1 MVIPNMTSTSL
12 PLIKLQ
18 WYQELHDKYFH
29 RDVWVM
35 SNMKRLS
42 HLSSH
47 LVKYT
52 QGMSQPNTWIDMLA
66 CTLSIA
72 NTFNLSFTRMYVRLG
87 YHAQCIR
94 DVPFTFNN
102 SLEILES
109 EMKNVLQRI
118 AKLVEGWDHI
128 ETIQHRQELENIL
141 PKLLSLIC
149 QRALLADPELTL
161 REFYG
166 AYFDRLTGIQ
176 SNHMFYVFHRELMEQ
191 SPTYL
196 TVVEFFKPPI
206 KTSIGTVMQKPQLPA
221 NIQEGNY
228 NPLDPNTQGI
238 SPQGVNM
245 NTSLSGA
252 ELDTLYQLVLN
263 GPLSAGNLPSK
274 VGFADLSKRALAT
287 QYIADRLHYVTEAG
301 LEHFKS
307 LTWGGVLGEQIV
319 NANYKS

>member
-1 MVIPNMTSTSL
+1 MGIIYSQTHYGNTNMTNTSL

-18 WYQELHDKYFH
+18 WYQELHDKHFH

-52 QGMSQPNTWIDMLA
+52 QGMPQPNTWVDMLA

-87 YHAQCIR
+87 YHAQCIQ

-128 ETIQHRQELENIL
+128 ETIQYRQELENVL

-149 QRALLADPELTL
+149 QRALLANPELTL

-166 AYFDRLTGIQ
+166 AYFDRLTGVQ
-176 SNHMFYVFHRELMEQ
+176 SNHMFYAYQRELMEH

-196 TVVEFFKPPI
+196 TVLEFFNPP
-206 KTSIGTVMQKPQLPA
+206 KKSSTVTAIQKSQLQV
-221 NIQEGNY
+221 NIQDGNY
-228 NPLDPNTQGI
+228 DPLDPNTQGLI
-238 SPQGVNM
+238 ATGSHH
-245 NTSLSGA
+245 
-252 ELDTLYQLVLN
+252 EH
-263 GPLSAGNLPSK
+263 
-274 VGFADLSKRALAT
+274 RA
-287 QYIADRLHYVTEAG
+287 
-301 LEHFKS
+301 
-307 LTWGGVLGEQIV
+307 
-319 NANYKS
+319 